1 MRIGLILFNLLL
13 LIFVLYLI
21 YLFIY
26 LNYRYEGFE
35 DSSSMTTTAD
45 STEKDL
51 KVTTVEKNYLNNIAY
66 FDSIPVNDISKHG
79 FDGNSALLAYPSIM
93 IPMIKR
99 NFEKFKT
106 ILAQS
111 KSSMLTRAFTDGY
124 YYVKFNQLGGRY
136 IYCIMNEAYYG
147 GGWMLAMRGVRGSTT
162 FKYDSSY
169 WTDTRTLND
178 DYSNISSLLGEIY
191 NKNNL
196 THDEIKQIDELKTV
210 SSIGN
215 KIYETFTDSSA
226 LRYDIKTD
234 AYNNYN
240 AREWMVIF
248 YYKNGESISR
258 GGDDILRNEG
268 GKASDGLTSISSLD
282 KNTRGWIWR
291 ESPKSTL
298 PNQEPQSLQSFFS
311 SRAPTSTNGLN
322 TENNNIDF
330 KSLYG
335 VTNAKQL
342 KKWSRKPA
350 TDTGSILWSA
360 QDRDDG
366 QAGYNFYGINY
377 EIPNKPFK
385 VRWGFVWN
393 NESDPSNNSNDAAG
407 GLGMHNFSCA
417 DIWNHDGVQYKGVN
431 SSIAFELYVR

>member
-21 YLFIY
+21 YLYIY
-26 LNYRYEGFE
+26 LNYRYEGF
-35 DSSSMTTTAD
+35 DGGSDTSSINTTAD
-45 STEKDL
+45 STEADL
-51 KVTTVEKNYLNNIAY
+51 KVTTVEKNFLNNITY
-66 FDSIPVNDISKHG
+66 FDSIPVNDISKQG
-79 FDGNSALLAYPSIM
+79 FDGNSAVLAYPSLM
-93 IPMIKR
+93 IPMIKK

-106 ILAQS
+106 ILSQS
-111 KSSMLTRAFTDGY
+111 NSSMVSRAFPDGY
-124 YYVKFNQLGGRY
+124 YYIKFNQLGGRY
-136 IYCIMNEAYYG
+136 IYCIMNEAYFG

-178 DYSNISSLLGEIY
+178 EFSNISSLLSEIY

-210 SSIGN
+210 SSLGN
-215 KIYETFTDSSA
+215 KIYDTFTESQA
-226 LRYDIKTD
+226 TRYDMKTD
-234 AYNNYN
+234 AFNNYN

-248 YYKNGESISR
+248 YYRNGESISR

-268 GKASDGLTSISSLD
+268 GKASDGVTSISSLD

-291 ESPKSTL
+291 ESPRSTL
-298 PNQEPQSLQSFFS
+298 ANQDPQSLQSFFS

-322 TENNNIDF
+322 RENNNIDF

-335 VTNAKQL
+335 VTNSKNL
-342 KKWSRKPA
+342 KKWNRKPT
-350 TDTGSILWSA
+350 TDTGSSLWSG
-360 QDRDDG
+360 QD
-366 QAGYNFYGINY
+366 GYNFYGINY

-393 NESDPSNNSNDAAG
+393 NETDPSDNSNDAAG

-417 DIWNHDGVQYKGVN
+417 DIWNNDIVQYKGVN
-431 SSIAFELYVR
+431 NSIAFELYVR